1 MLAEMGFD
9 VIAMLLAVGAVAGFV
24 DAVAGGGGLLTMPAL
39 LFAGLSPAQAVATN
53 KLQGSFGTFS
63 AVRYFIK
70 RGELIPRENIPA
82 ITGVFVGACGGALAI
97 QSLDPTFLA
106 EWMPWALIVIAI
118 YVLLS
123 PDLGSYQRGARASM
137 LGFVASA
144 LMIGAYDG
152 FFGPGTG
159 TFFALAYVLLCG
171 YTLSKA
177 TAHAKLLN
185 FTSNIVSLAIFIF
198 GGEVVWSVG
207 LLMAVGQWTG
217 ARLGAGMV
225 ISRGA
230 QLIRPITITMCIAM
244 SVALILR

>member
-1 MLAEMGFD
+1 MLELSFD
-9 VIAMLLAVGAVAGFV
+9 MMALLLAVGGLAGFV
-24 DAVAGGGGLLTMPAL
+24 DAIAGGGGLLTMPAL

-70 RGELIPRENIPA
+70 RGEVVPRDNVPA
-82 ITGVFVGACGGALAI
+82 IAAVFVGACLGALAI
-97 QSLDPTFLA
+97 QSLDPSFLA
-106 EWMPWALIVIAI
+106 EWMPWALIVVAL
-118 YVLLS
+118 YVLFS
-123 PDLGSYQRGARASM
+123 PNLGAYQRAATVSV
-137 LGFVASA
+137 FSFAASA
-144 LMIGAYDG
+144 LIIGAYDG

-159 TFFALAYVLLCG
+159 TFFALVYVVLNG
-171 YTLSKA
+171 YTLSRA

-185 FTSNIVSLAIFIF
+185 FTSNIVSLAVFIL

-225 ISRGA
+225 LSRGA

-244 SVALILR
+244 SVALIFK

>member
-1 MLAEMGFD
+1 MLADMSFEI
-9 VIAMLLAVGAVAGFV
+9 IAMLLAVGAVAGFV
-24 DAVAGGGGLLTMPAL
+24 DAIAGGGGLLTMPAL

-70 RGELIPRENIPA
+70 RGEVVPRDNIPA
-82 ITGVFVGACGGALAI
+82 ISAVFIGACAGAIAI
-97 QSLDPTFLA
+97 QSLDPSFLA
-106 EWMPWALIVIAI
+106 AWMPWALIVVAL

-123 PDLGSYQRGARASM
+123 PDLGSYQRVARASAM
-137 LGFVASA
+137 GFAASA

-185 FTSNIVSLAIFIF
+185 FTSNIVSLAVFVF

-207 LLMAVGQWTG
+207 LLMAIGQWSG
-217 ARLGAGMV
+217 ARVGAGMV
-225 ISRGA
+225 ITRGA

-244 SVALILR
+244 SVALILK

>member
-1 MLAEMGFD
+1 MLADMSFD
-9 VIAMLLAVGAVAGFV
+9 IIAMLLAVGAIAGFV

-70 RGELIPRENIPA
+70 RGEVVPRDNIPA
-82 ITGVFVGACGGALAI
+82 IAGVFVGACIGALAI
-97 QSLDPTFLA
+97 QSMDPSFLA
-106 EWMPWALIVIAI
+106 EWMPWALIVVAI

-123 PDLGSYQRGARASM
+123 PDLGSYQRGARASL
-137 LGFVASA
+137 LGFTASA
-144 LMIGAYDG
+144 CFIGAYDG

-171 YTLSKA
+171 YTLSRA

-185 FTSNIVSLAIFIF
+185 FTSNIVSLAVFVF

-207 LLMAVGQWTG
+207 LLMAVGQWSG

-225 ISRGA
+225 ISRGTA
-230 QLIRPITITMCIAM
+230 LIRPITIAMCIAM
-244 SVALILR
+244 SVALILK